1 VVHWAGTYVSAA
13 RESQLT
19 VEQCIDVF
27 VDEAL
32 IEEFGLISD
41 AEPALLGLPFASIW
55 VMSKSG

>member
-1 VVHWAGTYVSAA
+1 MHWAGTYVSAA

-27 VDEAL
+27 VDEAV

-41 AEPALLGLPFASIW
+41 VESSLIGLPFASIW
-55 VMSKSG
+55 VMSKGA